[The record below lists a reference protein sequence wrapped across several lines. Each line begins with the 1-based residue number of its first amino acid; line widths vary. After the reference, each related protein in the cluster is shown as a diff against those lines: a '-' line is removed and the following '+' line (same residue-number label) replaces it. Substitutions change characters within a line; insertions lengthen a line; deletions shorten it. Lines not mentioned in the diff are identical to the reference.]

1 MLSHDFVVALW
12 EAITMVNTTANNDI
26 NALKVYGAPAETGRW
41 VFVLAGMV
49 MNLCLGTVYA
59 WSVFR
64 KPLQDLF
71 STPEVKIT
79 ATQTLLPFMLFL
91 ATFTV
96 LMPISG
102 RLLQR
107 GIHPRVLSIIGS
119 VLVAAGWILS
129 RYASD
134 INFLYLTY
142 GVIAGAG
149 VGIVYGI
156 PIAVVTRWFPDMKGI
171 AVGIT
176 VLGFGAS
183 ALVTAYVASN
193 LIATQGI
200 LQAFFSL
207 GLFFLVWLV
216 LLSLL
221 LKFPPAGW
229 KPAGWQAAGAGGT
242 VDYTPGEMLGTLS
255 AWGLWLCFIIG
266 SLSGLMAIGISSGVG
281 QEIIKVDAKTAAS
294 LVAFFAMFNGGG
306 RPVFGFLTD
315 AFGPSI
321 AAAVSC
327 ALVLLASVLM
337 VLFAGEGTLVLF
349 MFCFACLWAAL
360 GSWLAIAPT
369 ATATFFGIKNSAAN
383 YGVIFSA
390 YGIGAIAAGLIAG
403 QAKDVFGSY
412 IYAFYV
418 TGGLALLGI
427 IVALTL
433 VKHPKKLMA
442 H

>member
-1 MLSHDFVVALW
+1 M
-12 EAITMVNTTANNDI
+12 ANGAASDVT
-26 NALKVYGAPAETGRW
+26 VYGMPPESGRW
-41 VFVLAGMV
+41 VFVLAGMI

-71 STPEVKIT
+71 STSELKIT
-79 ATQTLLPFMLFL
+79 ATQTLLPYMLFL
-91 ATFTV
+91 TIFTV

-102 RLLQR
+102 RLLQK
-107 GIHPRVLSIIGS
+107 GTHPRVLSLIGS

-129 RYASD
+129 GYVSN
-134 INFLYLTY
+134 ISYLYLTY

-156 PIAVVTRWFPDMKGI
+156 PIAVATRWFPDLKGL

-183 ALVTAYVASN
+183 ALVTAYAASN
-193 LIATQGI
+193 LIASQGV
-200 LQAFFSL
+200 LTAFLSL
-207 GLFFLVWLV
+207 GLFFLVVLV
-216 LLSLL
+216 LLSLVL
-221 LKFPPAGW
+221 TFPPPGW
-229 KPAGWQAAGAGGT
+229 KPAGWQPAAGSGGT
-242 VDYTPGEMLGTLS
+242 VDFTPAEAIRTSS
-255 AWGLWLCFIIG
+255 AWALWLCFVIG
-266 SLSGLMAIGISSGVG
+266 SVSGLMAIGISSGVG
-281 QEIIKVDAKTAAS
+281 QEVIKVDAKTAAG

-315 AFGPSI
+315 AVGPGK
-321 AAAVSC
+321 AAALSL
-327 ALVLLASVLM
+327 ALVVLASALM
-337 VLFAGEGTLVLF
+337 VLFAGQGTLVLF
-349 MFCFACLWAAL
+349 MFCFACLWAGL

-369 ATATFFGIKNSAAN
+369 ATATYFGIKNSAAN

-390 YGIGAIAAGLIAG
+390 YGIGAIASGLIAG

-418 TGGLALLGI
+418 TGGLALVGI
-427 IVALTL
+427 MIALTL
-433 VKHPKKLMA
+433 MKPPKRA
-442 H
+442 NTSPGRD

>member
-1 MLSHDFVVALW
+1 
-12 EAITMVNTTANNDI
+12 MVNDPSNNTSDI
-26 NALKVYGAPAETGRW
+26 KVYGIPAETGRW

-64 KPLQDLF
+64 KPLQDFF
-71 STPEVKIT
+71 STSEVKIT
-79 ATQTLLPFMLFL
+79 ATQTLLPFVLFL
-91 ATFTV
+91 AIFTV

-107 GIHPRVLSIIGS
+107 GISPRVLSIIGS
-119 VLVAAGWILS
+119 LFVAAGWILS
-129 RYASD
+129 GYVSD
-134 INFLYLTY
+134 INYMYLTY

-156 PIAVVTRWFPDMKGI
+156 PIAVATRWFPDIKGL
-171 AVGIT
+171 AVGAT

-193 LIATQGI
+193 LIASDGI
-200 LQAFFSL
+200 LPAFRYL
-207 GLFFLVWLV
+207 GIFFLVALV

-221 LKFPPAGW
+221 LKFPPVGW
-229 KPAGWQAAGAGGT
+229 KPSGWQPAAGSGGT
-242 VDYTPGEMLGTLS
+242 VDYTPGEMAGTLS
-255 AWGLWLCFIIG
+255 AWGLWLCFVIG
-266 SLSGLMAIGISSGVG
+266 SLAGLMAIGISSGVG
-281 QEIIKVDAKTAAS
+281 QEIIKVDAKTAAG

-315 AFGPSI
+315 ALGPGR
-321 AAAVSC
+321 AAALSS
-327 ALVLLASVLM
+327 ALVLLASMLM
-337 VLFAGEGTLVLF
+337 VLFAGEGTLILF

-369 ATATFFGIKNSAAN
+369 TTATFFGIKNSAAN

-418 TGGLALLGI
+418 TGGLAALGI
-427 IVALTL
+427 IIALTL
-433 VKHPKKLMA
+433 VKPPKKVTTLA
-442 H
+442 NQG

>member
-1 MLSHDFVVALW
+1 
-12 EAITMVNTTANNDI
+12 MVNYTATDI
-26 NALKVYGAPAETGRW
+26 NEIKVYGAPAETGRW
-41 VFVLAGMV
+41 VFILAGMI

-64 KPLQDLF
+64 KPLQDFF

-91 ATFTV
+91 AVFTV

-107 GIHPRVLSIIGS
+107 GIHPRTLSVIGS
-119 VLVAAGWILS
+119 ALVAAGWILS

-134 INFLYLTY
+134 IYFLYLTY

-156 PIAVVTRWFPDMKGI
+156 PIAVVTQWFPDMKGI

-193 LIATQGI
+193 LIASQGI

-207 GLFFLVWLV
+207 GLFFLVALV

-221 LKFPPAGW
+221 LTFPPADW
-229 KPAGWQAAGAGGT
+229 KPAGWRPAPGAGGT
-242 VDYTPGEMLGTLS
+242 IDYTPGEMVRTLS

-266 SLSGLMAIGISSGVG
+266 SLAGLMAIGISSGVG
-281 QEIIKVDAKTAAS
+281 QEIIKVDAKTAAG

-306 RPVFGFLTD
+306 RPVFGLPRYEPSRDRTD
-315 AFGPSI
+315 SI
-321 AAAVSC
+321 
-327 ALVLLASVLM
+327 
-337 VLFAGEGTLVLF
+337 G
-349 MFCFACLWAAL
+349 
-360 GSWLAIAPT
+360 
-369 ATATFFGIKNSAAN
+369 
-383 YGVIFSA
+383 
-390 YGIGAIAAGLIAG
+390 
-403 QAKDVFGSY
+403 
-412 IYAFYV
+412 
-418 TGGLALLGI
+418 
-427 IVALTL
+427 
-433 VKHPKKLMA
+433 
-442 H
+442 

>member
-1 MLSHDFVVALW
+1 
-12 EAITMVNTTANNDI
+12 
-26 NALKVYGAPAETGRW
+26 
-41 VFVLAGMV
+41 
-49 MNLCLGTVYA
+49 
-59 WSVFR
+59 
-64 KPLQDLF
+64 
-71 STPEVKIT
+71 
-79 ATQTLLPFMLFL
+79 MLFL
-91 ATFTV
+91 AIFTV

-119 VLVAAGWILS
+119 LFVGAGWILS

-134 INFLYLTY
+134 INYLYLTY

-156 PIAVVTRWFPDMKGI
+156 PIAVATRWFPDMKGL

-183 ALVTAYVASN
+183 ALVTANVASN
-193 LIATQGI
+193 LIATQGV
-200 LQAFFSL
+200 LAAFLSL
-207 GLFFLVWLV
+207 GLFFLVALV
-216 LLSLL
+216 LLSLVL
-221 LKFPPAGW
+221 TFPPLGW
-229 KPAGWQAAGAGGT
+229 KPAGWQPAAGSGGT
-242 VDYTPGEMLGTLS
+242 VDFTLDEAIRTSS
-255 AWGLWLCFIIG
+255 AWALWLCFIIG

-281 QEIIKVDAKTAAS
+281 QEIIKVDAKTAAG
-294 LVAFFAMFNGGG
+294 LVSFFAMFNGGG

-315 AFGPSI
+315 ALGPGR
-321 AAAVSC
+321 AAALSL
-327 ALVLLASVLM
+327 ALVLLASALM

-418 TGGLALLGI
+418 TGGLALVGI
-427 IVALTL
+427 IIALTL
-433 VKHPKKLMA
+433 MKLPKRA
-442 H
+442 SAAGFEPAG

>member
-1 MLSHDFVVALW
+1 MDDNTAHDA
-12 EAITMVNTTANNDI
+12 T
-26 NALKVYGAPAETGRW
+26 VYGMAPETGRW
-41 VFVLAGMV
+41 VFVLAGLI

-64 KPLQDLF
+64 KPLQEVF
-71 STPEVKIT
+71 SSPDAKIT
-79 ATQTLLPFMLFL
+79 ATQTLLPFVVFL
-91 ATFTV
+91 AIFAV

-107 GIHPRVLSIIGS
+107 GIPPRVLSIIGS
-119 VLVAAGWILS
+119 VLVGGGWILS

-134 INFLYLTY
+134 MNVLYLTY

-156 PIAVVTRWFPDMKGI
+156 PIAVATRWFPDIKGL
-171 AVGIT
+171 AVGIV

-183 ALVTAYVASN
+183 ALVFANVAAN
-193 LIATQGI
+193 LIAAQGV
-200 LQAFFSL
+200 LAAFLSL
-207 GLFFLVWLV
+207 GLFFLVVLV
-216 LLSLL
+216 LLSLVL
-221 LKFPPAGW
+221 TFPPPGW
-229 KPAGWQAAGAGGT
+229 RPAGWQPAAGAGGT
-242 VDYTPGEMLGTLS
+242 VDFTRAETIRTSS
-255 AWGLWLCFIIG
+255 AWALWLCFLIG
-266 SLSGLMAIGISSGVG
+266 SLAGLMAIGIASGVG
-281 QEIIKVDAKTAAS
+281 QEIIKVDAKMAAG
-294 LVAFFAMFNGGG
+294 LVSFFAIFNGGG

-315 AFGPSI
+315 AVGPSR
-321 AAAVSC
+321 AAALSL
-327 ALVLLASVLM
+327 ALTLLASALM
-337 VLFAGEGTLVLF
+337 VLFAGQGTLVLF
-349 MFCFACLWAAL
+349 MFCFACLWAGL

-369 ATATFFGIKNSAAN
+369 ATATFFGIKNSADN

-418 TGGLALLGI
+418 TGGLALIGI
-427 IVALTL
+427 IIALTL
-433 VKHPKKLMA
+433 VKPPKKAMTPA

>member
-1 MLSHDFVVALW
+1 M
-12 EAITMVNTTANNDI
+12 TNGTANDVT
-26 NALKVYGAPAETGRW
+26 VYGMPPEYGRW
-41 VFVLAGMV
+41 VFVFAGLI

-79 ATQTLLPFMLFL
+79 ATQTLLPYMLFL
-91 ATFTV
+91 AIFTV

-129 RYASD
+129 RYVSD
-134 INFLYLTY
+134 INYLYLTY
-142 GVIAGAG
+142 GVIGGAG

-156 PIAVVTRWFPDMKGI
+156 PIAVATRWFPDMKGL

-183 ALVTAYVASN
+183 ALVTAYAASN
-193 LIATQGI
+193 LIATQGV
-200 LQAFFSL
+200 LSAFLSL
-207 GLFFLVWLV
+207 GLFFLVVLV
-216 LLSLL
+216 LLSLVL
-221 LKFPPAGW
+221 TFPPSGW
-229 KPAGWQAAGAGGT
+229 KPAGWQPAVGSGGT
-242 VDYTPGEMLGTLS
+242 VDFTLAEAIRTSS
-255 AWGLWLCFIIG
+255 AWALWLCFIIG

-281 QEIIKVDAKTAAS
+281 QEIIKVDAKTAAG

-315 AFGPSI
+315 AVGPGR
-321 AAAVSC
+321 AAALSL
-327 ALVLLASVLM
+327 ALVLLASALM
-337 VLFAGEGTLVLF
+337 VLFAGQGTLVLF

-369 ATATFFGIKNSAAN
+369 ATATYFGIKNSAAN

-390 YGIGAIAAGLIAG
+390 YGIGTIAAGLIAG

-418 TGGLALLGI
+418 TGGLALVGI
-427 IVALTL
+427 IIALTL
-433 VKHPKKLMA
+433 MNPPKRAMIQA
-442 H
+442 R

>member
-1 MLSHDFVVALW
+1 MAND
-12 EAITMVNTTANNDI
+12 TANDT
-26 NALKVYGAPAETGRW
+26 KVYGMPAETGRW
-41 VFVLAGMV
+41 VFVLAGMI

-64 KPLQDLF
+64 KPLQDFF

-79 ATQTLLPFMLFL
+79 ATQTLLPFVLFL
-91 ATFTV
+91 ALFTV

-119 VLVAAGWILS
+119 VIVAAGWILS

-183 ALVTAYVASN
+183 ALITAYVAST
-193 LIATQGI
+193 LIAAQGV
-200 LQAFFSL
+200 LPAFLSL
-207 GLFFLVWLV
+207 GLFFLVALV
-216 LLSLL
+216 LLSLVL
-221 LKFPPAGW
+221 TFPPVGW
-229 KPAGWQAAGAGGT
+229 KPAGWQAAPGSGGT
-242 VDYTPGEMLGTLS
+242 IDFTPVEAIKTSS
-255 AWGLWLCFIIG
+255 AWGLWLCFVIG

-281 QEIIKVDAKTAAS
+281 QEIIKVDAATAAG
-294 LVAFFAMFNGGG
+294 LVGFFAIFNGGG

-315 AFGPSI
+315 AIGPGR
-321 AAAVSC
+321 AAALSF
-327 ALVLLASVLM
+327 ALVVLASALM
-337 VLFAGEGTLVLF
+337 VLFAREGTLVLF
-349 MFCFACLWAAL
+349 MFCFACLWAAFRI
-360 GSWLAIAPT
+360 LAGHRADCHRDL
-369 ATATFFGIKNSAAN
+369 FR
-383 YGVIFSA
+383 
-390 YGIGAIAAGLIAG
+390 
-403 QAKDVFGSY
+403 
-412 IYAFYV
+412 
-418 TGGLALLGI
+418 
-427 IVALTL
+427 
-433 VKHPKKLMA
+433 H
-442 H
+442 

>member
-1 MLSHDFVVALW
+1 MASVSAAETRVS
-12 EAITMVNTTANNDI
+12 
-26 NALKVYGAPAETGRW
+26 VYGLPAESGRW
-41 VFVLAGMV
+41 IFVLAGMV

-64 KPLQDLF
+64 KPLQAFF
-71 STPEVKIT
+71 STPDVKIT
-79 ATQTLLPFMLFL
+79 ATQTLLPFMVFL
-91 ATFTV
+91 AVFTV
-96 LMPISG
+96 LMPITG
-102 RLLQR
+102 RLVQR
-107 GIHPRVLSIIGS
+107 GISPRLISIFGS
-119 VLVAAGWILS
+119 LLVAAGWILS
-129 RYASD
+129 GYASN
-134 INFLYLTY
+134 INQMYLTY

-156 PIAVVTRWFPDMKGI
+156 PIAVATRWFPDIKGL
-171 AVGIT
+171 AVGAT

-193 LIATQGI
+193 LIASQGI
-200 LQAFFSL
+200 LPAFRSL
-207 GLFFLVWLV
+207 GIFFAVALV

-229 KPAGWQAAGAGGT
+229 KPAGWQPAAGKGAA
-242 VDYTPGEMLGTLS
+242 VEYTSGEMLGTLS

-266 SLSGLMAIGISSGVG
+266 SLAGLMAIGIASGVG
-281 QEIIKVDAKTAAS
+281 QEIIKVDAKTAAG
-294 LVAFFAMFNGGG
+294 LVAFFALFNGGG

-315 AFGPSI
+315 AVGPGK
-321 AAAVSC
+321 AAALS
-327 ALVLLASVLM
+327 AFLVLLASVLM
-337 VLFAGEGTLVLF
+337 VLFAGEGTLILF

-390 YGIGAIAAGLIAG
+390 YGIGAIAAGFIAG

-418 TGGLALLGI
+418 TGGLAALGI
-427 IVALTL
+427 IIALTL
-433 VKHPKKLMA
+433 VRPPKKG
-442 H
+442 

>member
-1 MLSHDFVVALW
+1 MADNGNTKVFGMQA
-12 EAITMVNTTANNDI
+12 EA
-26 NALKVYGAPAETGRW
+26 GRW
-41 VFVLAGMV
+41 GFVLAGMI

-64 KPLQDLF
+64 KPLQELF

-79 ATQTLLPFMLFL
+79 ATQTLWPFMLFL
-91 ATFTV
+91 AVFTV

-107 GIHPRVLSIIGS
+107 GIKPAVLSVIGS
-119 VLVAAGWILS
+119 LIVAAGWILS
-129 RYASD
+129 RYATD
-134 INFLYLTY
+134 MNFLYLSY
-142 GVIAGAG
+142 GLIAGAG

-156 PIAVVTRWFPDMKGI
+156 PIAVATRWFPDIKGI

-183 ALVTAYVASN
+183 ALITAYVASN
-193 LIATQGI
+193 LIKSEGV
-200 LQAFFSL
+200 LLAFLHL
-207 GLFFLVWLV
+207 GLFFLVALV
-216 LLSLL
+216 LLSLVL
-221 LKFPPAGW
+221 RFPPAGW
-229 KPAGWQAAGAGGT
+229 KPAGWQPVAGSSGT
-242 VDYTPGEMLGTLS
+242 VDFTPTETMKTSSG
-255 AWGLWLCFIIG
+255 WGLWLCFIIG

-281 QEIIKVDAKTAAS
+281 QEIIKVDAATAAG
-294 LVAFFAMFNGGG
+294 LVSFFAIFNGGG
-306 RPVFGFLTD
+306 RPVFGWLTD
-315 AFGPSI
+315 ALGPGKT
-321 AAAVSC
+321 AALSL

-337 VLFAGEGTLVLF
+337 ILFAGEGKLILF

-369 ATATFFGIKNSAAN
+369 ATASFFGIKNSAAN

-418 TGGLALLGI
+418 TAGLAVLGI
-427 IVALTL
+427 IIALTL
-433 VKHPKKLMA
+433 VKPPKAKRA
-442 H
+442 Y

>member
-1 MLSHDFVVALW
+1 MKMANH
-12 EAITMVNTTANNDI
+12 TANDT
-26 NALKVYGAPAETGRW
+26 KVYGVPAETGRW
-41 VFVLAGMV
+41 VFVLAGMI

-64 KPLQDLF
+64 KPLQELF
-71 STPEVKIT
+71 STSEVKIT
-79 ATQTLLPFMLFL
+79 ATQTLLPFMVFL
-91 ATFTV
+91 AVFTL

-107 GIHPRVLSIIGS
+107 GVSPRLLSIIGS
-119 VLVAAGWILS
+119 LFVAAGWILS
-129 RYASD
+129 AYAPD
-134 INFLYLTY
+134 INYLYLTY

-156 PIAVVTRWFPDMKGI
+156 PIAVVTRWFPDIKGI
-171 AVGIT
+171 AVGGT

-200 LQAFFSL
+200 LPAFRSM

-216 LLSLL
+216 LLSLV
-221 LKFPPAGW
+221 LKFPPLGW
-229 KPAGWQAAGAGGT
+229 KPAGWQPAAGAGGT
-242 VDYTPGEMLGTLS
+242 VDYTPGEMAGTLS

-266 SLSGLMAIGISSGVG
+266 SLAGLMAIGISSGVG
-281 QEIIKVDAKTAAS
+281 QEIIKVDAQTAAS

-315 AFGPSI
+315 ALGPGK
-321 AAAVSC
+321 AAALSL
-327 ALVLLASVLM
+327 ALVVLASALM
-337 VLFAGEGTLVLF
+337 VLFAGQGTLVLF
-349 MFCFACLWAAL
+349 MFCFACLWAGL

-369 ATATFFGIKNSAAN
+369 ATATYFGIKNSAAN

-418 TGGLALLGI
+418 TGGLALVGI
-427 IVALTL
+427 IVALTM
-433 VKHPKKLMA
+433 VKPPKKVKTLSA
-442 H
+442 

>member
-1 MLSHDFVVALW
+1 M
-12 EAITMVNTTANNDI
+12 TNGTANDVT
-26 NALKVYGAPAETGRW
+26 VYGMPPESGRW
-41 VFVLAGMV
+41 VFVFAGLI

-79 ATQTLLPFMLFL
+79 ATQTLLPYMLFL
-91 ATFTV
+91 AIFTV

-129 RYASD
+129 RYVSD
-134 INFLYLTY
+134 INYLYLTY

-156 PIAVVTRWFPDMKGI
+156 PIAVATRWFPDMKGL

-183 ALVTAYVASN
+183 ALVTAYAASN
-193 LIATQGI
+193 LIATQGV
-200 LQAFFSL
+200 LSAFLSL
-207 GLFFLVWLV
+207 GLFFLVVLV
-216 LLSLL
+216 LLSLVL
-221 LKFPPAGW
+221 TFPPSGW
-229 KPAGWQAAGAGGT
+229 KPAGWQPAVGSGGT
-242 VDYTPGEMLGTLS
+242 VDFTPAEAIRTSS
-255 AWGLWLCFIIG
+255 AWALWLCFIIG

-281 QEIIKVDAKTAAS
+281 QEIIKVDAKTAAG

-315 AFGPSI
+315 AVGPGR
-321 AAAVSC
+321 AAALSL
-327 ALVLLASVLM
+327 ALVLLASALM
-337 VLFAGEGTLVLF
+337 VLFAGQGTLVLF
-349 MFCFACLWAAL
+349 MFCFACLWAGL

-369 ATATFFGIKNSAAN
+369 ATATYFGIKNSAAN

-418 TGGLALLGI
+418 TGGLALVGI
-427 IVALTL
+427 IIALTL
-433 VKHPKKLMA
+433 MNPPKRAMIQA
-442 H
+442 R

>member
-1 MLSHDFVVALW
+1 MADNSD
-12 EAITMVNTTANNDI
+12 T
-26 NALKVYGAPAETGRW
+26 KVFGMPAENGRW
-41 VFVLAGMV
+41 VFVLAGLI

-64 KPLQDLF
+64 KPLQELF

-79 ATQTLLPFMLFL
+79 ATQTLWPFMLFL
-91 ATFTV
+91 AVFTV

-107 GIHPRVLSIIGS
+107 GIKPALLSVIGS
-119 VLVAAGWILS
+119 LIVGAGWIVS

-134 INFLYLTY
+134 INFLYLSY
-142 GVIAGAG
+142 GLIAGAG

-156 PIAVVTRWFPDMKGI
+156 PIAVATRWFPDIKGI

-183 ALVTAYVASN
+183 ALITAYVASN
-193 LIATQGI
+193 LIKTEGV
-200 LQAFFSL
+200 LLAFLHL
-207 GLFFLVWLV
+207 GLFFLVALV
-216 LLSLL
+216 LLSLVFR
-221 LKFPPAGW
+221 FPPAGW
-229 KPAGWQAAGAGGT
+229 KPAGWQPVAGSSGT
-242 VDYTPGEMLGTLS
+242 VDFTPAETMKTSSG
-255 AWGLWLCFIIG
+255 WGLWLCFIIG

-281 QEIIKVDAKTAAS
+281 QEIIKVDAATAAG
-294 LVAFFAMFNGGG
+294 LVSFFAIFNGGG
-306 RPVFGFLTD
+306 RPVFGWLTD
-315 AFGPSI
+315 ALGPGK
-321 AAAVSC
+321 AAALSL

-337 VLFAGEGTLVLF
+337 ILFAGEGKLILF

-360 GSWLAIAPT
+360 GSWLAIAPV
-369 ATATFFGIKNSAAN
+369 ATAAFFGIKNSAAN

-418 TGGLALLGI
+418 TAGLAVLGI
-427 IVALTL
+427 IIALTL
-433 VKHPKKLMA
+433 VKPPKA
-442 H
+442 RHAY

>member
-1 MLSHDFVVALW
+1 MAD
-12 EAITMVNTTANNDI
+12 IVNDT
-26 NALKVYGAPAETGRW
+26 KVYGVPAETGRW
-41 VFVLAGMV
+41 VFVLAGMI

-64 KPLQDLF
+64 KPLQEFF

-134 INFLYLTY
+134 INYLYLTH

-149 VGIVYGI
+149 EGLVYGI
-156 PIAVVTRWFPDMKGI
+156 PIAVATRWFPDMKGV

-207 GLFFLVWLV
+207 GLFFLVALI

-221 LKFPPAGW
+221 LKFPPLGW
-229 KPAGWQAAGAGGT
+229 KPAGWQPAAGTGGT
-242 VDYTPGEMLGTLS
+242 VDYTPGEMMGT
-255 AWGLWLCFIIG
+255 
-266 SLSGLMAIGISSGVG
+266 
-281 QEIIKVDAKTAAS
+281 
-294 LVAFFAMFNGGG
+294 
-306 RPVFGFLTD
+306 
-315 AFGPSI
+315 
-321 AAAVSC
+321 
-327 ALVLLASVLM
+327 
-337 VLFAGEGTLVLF
+337 
-349 MFCFACLWAAL
+349 
-360 GSWLAIAPT
+360 
-369 ATATFFGIKNSAAN
+369 
-383 YGVIFSA
+383 
-390 YGIGAIAAGLIAG
+390 
-403 QAKDVFGSY
+403 
-412 IYAFYV
+412 
-418 TGGLALLGI
+418 
-427 IVALTL
+427 
-433 VKHPKKLMA
+433 
-442 H
+442 

>member
-1 MLSHDFVVALW
+1 MASD
-12 EAITMVNTTANNDI
+12 IVNDT
-26 NALKVYGAPAETGRW
+26 KVYGVPAETGRW

-64 KPLQDLF
+64 KPLQELF

-79 ATQTLLPFMLFL
+79 ATQTLLPFMVFL
-91 ATFTV
+91 AVFTV

-107 GIHPRVLSIIGS
+107 GVSPRLLSIIGS
-119 VLVAAGWILS
+119 LLVAAGWILS
-129 RYASD
+129 GYVTD
-134 INFLYLTY
+134 INYLYLTY

-156 PIAVVTRWFPDMKGI
+156 PIAVVTRWFPDIKGI
-171 AVGIT
+171 AVGGT

-200 LQAFFSL
+200 LTAFRSM

-221 LKFPPAGW
+221 LKFPPPGW
-229 KPAGWQAAGAGGT
+229 RPAGWQPAAGTGGT
-242 VDYTPGEMLGTLS
+242 VDYTPGEMVGTLS

-266 SLSGLMAIGISSGVG
+266 SVAGLMAIGISSGVG
-281 QEIIKVDAKTAAS
+281 QEIIKVDAATAAS

-315 AFGPSI
+315 AMGPGR
-321 AAAVSC
+321 AAALSG
-327 ALVLLASVLM
+327 ALVLLASALM

-418 TGGLALLGI
+418 TGGLALVGI
-427 IVALTL
+427 VIALTL
-433 VKHPKKLMA
+433 MKPPK
-442 H
+442 

>member
-1 MLSHDFVVALW
+1 
-12 EAITMVNTTANNDI
+12 MVNATVDDV
-26 NALKVYGAPAETGRW
+26 NAVKVYGVHAETGRW

-91 ATFTV
+91 AVFTV

-107 GIHPRVLSIIGS
+107 GVSPSLLSIVGS
-119 VLVAAGWILS
+119 VLVAVGWILS
-129 RYASD
+129 GYATD
-134 INFLYLTY
+134 IYFLYLTY

-156 PIAVVTRWFPDMKGI
+156 PIAVVTRWFPDIKGI

-193 LIATQGI
+193 LIAAQGI
-200 LQAFFSL
+200 LTAFRSM

-221 LKFPPAGW
+221 LKFPPLGW
-229 KPAGWQAAGAGGT
+229 KPAGWQPAAGMGGT
-242 VDYTPGEMLGTLS
+242 VDYAPGEMVGTLS
-255 AWGLWLCFIIG
+255 AWGLWLCFTIG
-266 SLSGLMAIGISSGVG
+266 SLAGLMAIGISSGVG
-281 QEIIKVDAKTAAS
+281 QEIIKVDAQTAAS

-315 AFGPSI
+315 AVGPGK
-321 AAAVSC
+321 AAALSC

-433 VKHPKKLMA
+433 VKHPKKVMA
-442 H
+442 LTH

>member
-1 MLSHDFVVALW
+1 MASVSAADTRVS
-12 EAITMVNTTANNDI
+12 
-26 NALKVYGAPAETGRW
+26 VYGLSAESGRW
-41 VFVLAGMV
+41 VFVITGMI

-59 WSVFR
+59 WSMFT
-64 KPLQDLF
+64 KPLQAYF

-79 ATQTLLPFMLFL
+79 ATQTLLPFMIFL
-91 ATFTV
+91 AVFTV

-102 RLLQR
+102 RILQR
-107 GIHPRVLSIIGS
+107 GVSPRLLSIIGS
-119 VLVAAGWILS
+119 LLVAAGWVLS
-129 RYASD
+129 GYASN
-134 INFLYLTY
+134 INYMYVTY

-156 PIAVVTRWFPDMKGI
+156 PIAVVTRWFPDKKGL
-171 AVGIT
+171 AVGAT

-183 ALVTAYVASN
+183 AVVTAPVAKS
-193 LIATQGI
+193 LIVSQGVM
-200 LQAFFSL
+200 QAFSSL
-207 GLFFLVWLV
+207 GYFFLVALV

-221 LKFPPAGW
+221 LKFPAAGW
-229 KPAGWQAAGAGGT
+229 KPAGWQPAAGKGAA
-242 VDYTPGEMLGTLS
+242 VDFTSGEMLGTLS

-266 SLSGLMAIGISSGVG
+266 SLAGLMAIGIASGVG
-281 QEIIKVDAKTAAS
+281 QEIIKVDAKTAAG
-294 LVAFFAMFNGGG
+294 LVAFFALFNGGG

-315 AFGPSI
+315 AVGPGK
-321 AAAVSC
+321 AAALS
-327 ALVLLASVLM
+327 AFLVLLASVLM
-337 VLFAGEGTLVLF
+337 VLFAGEGTLILF

-418 TGGLALLGI
+418 TGGLAALGI
-427 IVALTL
+427 IIALTL
-433 VKHPKKLMA
+433 VRPPKKG
-442 H
+442 